1 MTPSSHSHIDAL
13 EGALWNA
20 CVRQRAATSQ
30 EQVERWQND
39 ERAHLAERFLIAP
52 APVEFAAQIEAALT
66 EWDAIES
73 AVLAPPQE
81 GPFIHPC
88 KDRRTFL
95 DEFAEVRRLHLA
107 GEELPLPLMRECVKL
122 AGRVRNMDWVNLFA
136 LVLPVA
142 DPERRAENLARA
154 RMVVA
159 IFYMEKIGKVFLA
172 PGSVDVEALRMVEAR
187 WGWIT
192 ELSV

>member
-52 APVEFAAQIEAALT
+52 APAEFAAQIEAALT

-73 AVLAPPQE
+73 AILAPPQN
-81 GPFIHPC
+81 GPFIHPA
-88 KDRRTFL
+88 KDRQTFL

-107 GEELPLPLMRECVKL
+107 GEELPLTLVRECVNL
-122 AGRVRNMDWVNLFA
+122 AGKVRNMDWVNLFA
-136 LVLPVA
+136 LVLPAA
-142 DPERRAENLARA
+142 DPEGRAEHLARA

-159 IFYMEKIGKVFLA
+159 IFYMEKISKVFLA
-172 PGSVDVEALRMVEAR
+172 VGSGDEEALRKVEGR
-187 WGWIT
+187 WR
-192 ELSV
+192 LVADR